1 MEENL
6 VTGKLF
12 ILNFLYVPFIALMH
26 YLKLDAEVMTIFASL
41 LVLDIITG
49 WFKAIAIGDKPK
61 SWRLA
66 NGIISKVLFILIP
79 LVMAL
84 VAKALHDIDI
94 KVLFYVVVDA
104 LILSEAYS
112 ILGNIY
118 TIQTGNR
125 VEEFDVLS
133 KILKLIRN
141 TLNKLLQDKD
151 DA

>member
-1 MEENL
+1 MTIKMMYMNL
-6 VTGKLF
+6 
-12 ILNFLYVPFIALMH
+12 LYFPFIALLQ
-26 YLKLDAEVMTIFASL
+26 YLDLDAEVIAIFAGL

-49 WFKAIAIGDKPK
+49 WFKVISLGMKPR

-66 NGIISKVLFILIP
+66 NGIISKVVLITIP

-84 VAKALHDIDI
+84 GAKAIHVDISG
-94 KVLFYVVVDA
+94 LFYIVIDA
-104 LILSEAYS
+104 LILSEVYS

-118 TIQTGNR
+118 TINTKKH

-141 TLNKLLQDKD
+141 TLNKMLKD
-151 DA
+151 SDNV